1 MNSTNVVIGIDIGGT
16 NTKLGIVDRE
26 GNLLGETTIPTQANE
41 EAARLIARM
50 NDAIAGLLAKDKSGT
65 VRGIGIGAPNA
76 NYYHGTVEYPPNL
89 NWKGVTDVVGLF
101 RKYTLLP
108 VAITNDA
115 NAAAIGELIFGAGKG
130 LKDFIVITLGTG
142 LGSGIIVNGQLVYG
156 HDGFAGEIGHTTV
169 EEDGRECG
177 CGRRGCLEAYC
188 SATGICRT
196 VYELL
201 CNRRA
206 ESVLRNVSFND
217 LSAKQIS
224 DAARDGD
231 AIAREAFEVT
241 GRILGRKLADS
252 VVHTSPEAII
262 LFGGLASAGDLI
274 FEPTRRA
281 LEAHV
286 LNIFRGKVQLLPSG
300 LKQGTAAILGAAALI
315 WNELEKQL

>member
-26 GNLLGETTIPTQANE
+26 GNLLAETAIPTQAHE

-50 NDAIAGLLAKDKSGT
+50 NDAITRMTGSLANLT

-76 NYYHGTVEYPPNL
+76 NYYHGTVEHPPNL
-89 NWKGVTDVVGLF
+89 SWEGVTDVVGLF

-142 LGSGIIVNGQLVYG
+142 LGSGLIVNGHLVYG
-156 HDGFAGEIGHTTV
+156 HDGFAGEIGHMTV
-169 EEDGRECG
+169 EDDGRECG
-177 CGRRGCLEAYC
+177 CGRRGCLEVYC

-196 VYELL
+196 VFELL
-201 CNRRA
+201 CDRRA
-206 ESVLRNVSFND
+206 ESVLRDVAFND
-217 LSAKQIS
+217 LTAKQIYE
-224 DAARDGD
+224 AALQGD
-231 AIAREAFEVT
+231 PIAREAFAVT

-252 VVHTSPEAII
+252 VVHTSPAAII
-262 LFGGLASAGDLI
+262 LFGGLASAGELI

-281 LEAHV
+281 LEDHV
-286 LNIFRGKVQLLPSG
+286 LNIFKGKVRVIPSG
-300 LKQGTAAILGAAALI
+300 LKKGTAAVLGAAALI
-315 WNELEKQL
+315 WNELENKL